1 MITISNKTV
10 VEVNDMGW
18 KGSKLRC
25 LLLTSMSKQDLQGS
39 LIHIIGQETVDKLK
53 IKFTD
58 DFDHFPKGLANPRE
72 IELDKEKIRINGS
85 IDYCTTLNKW
95 WLEKSAR
102 TPVWDLVCKAE
113 IDGLPGVIL
122 VEAKAH
128 NNELHKENDKTG
140 SEKGSANYKRI
151 KKALELVNEKYNYN
165 LSPDTHY
172 QLSNRIA
179 WSIKLAS
186 LGIPVVL
193 IYLGFMNAEEMK
205 ASISIKDSL
214 IKGINDWKELVEKYS
229 GEVGFK
235 KWEEPIPGKDLQ
247 EEGST
252 ITSSFAYPIVR
263 AVDIQ
268 LTRGELGFNC
278 TIDYKTSST

>member
-1 MITISNKTV
+1 MITISNEAV
-10 VEVNDMGW
+10 VEVNNMGW

-25 LLLTSMSKQDLQGS
+25 LLLTSMSKEELQES
-39 LIHIIGQETVDKLK
+39 LIHIIGQETIDKLK

-58 DFDHFPKGLANPRE
+58 DFDYFPKGLTNPRE
-72 IELDKEKIRINGS
+72 IELDKEKIPINGS

-95 WLEKSAR
+95 WLKKSAR

-113 IDGLPGVIL
+113 IDGLPGLIL

-128 NNELHKENDKTG
+128 NNELYKENDKTG
-140 SEKGSANYKRI
+140 SEKGSANYNRI
-151 KKALELVNEKYNYN
+151 EEALKLVNTRYKYN

-193 IYLGFMNAEEMK
+193 IYLGCINTKEMES
-205 ASISIKDSL
+205 SINKKDSL
-214 IKGINDWKELVEKYS
+214 IKGSKDWKELVEKYS
-229 GEVGFK
+229 REVGFK
-235 KWEEPIPGKDLQ
+235 QWEEPISGNRLQ
-247 EEGST
+247 EEDCT
-252 ITSSFAYPIVR
+252 ITPSFVYPIIR
-263 AVDIQ
+263 AENIRLEKVELN
-268 LTRGELGFNC
+268 LTC
-278 TIDYKTSST
+278 TIE

>member
-1 MITISNKTV
+1 MKTINMKTV
-10 VEVNDMGW
+10 IDSQKMEW
-18 KGSKLRC
+18 KGSQQRC
-25 LLLTSMSKQDLQGS
+25 LLLTSMGATELQES
-39 LIHIIGQETVDKLK
+39 LIHIIGQETIDKLK

-58 DFDHFPKGLANPRE
+58 DFDYFPKGLANPRE
-72 IELDKEKIRINGS
+72 IELDKEKIPIDGS
-85 IDYCTTLNKW
+85 IDYCTKLNKW
-95 WLEKSAR
+95 WLKKSAK

-113 IDGLPGVIL
+113 IEGLPGLIL

-128 NNELHKENDKTG
+128 NNELYKEKDKTG
-140 SEKGSANYKRI
+140 SEKGSANYNRI
-151 KKALELVNEKYNYN
+151 EEALKLVNTRYKYN

-193 IYLGFMNAEEMK
+193 IYLGCINTEEMLS
-205 ASISIKDSL
+205 SINKNDPL
-214 IKGINDWKELVEKYS
+214 IKGSKDWKELVENYS

-235 KWEEPIPGKDLQ
+235 QWEEKILGKWLQ
-247 EEGST
+247 EDESC
-252 ITSSFAYPIVR
+252 SAKPSFLYPIIR

-268 LTRGELGFNC
+268 LVRGEINLNY
-278 TIDYKTSST
+278 TINSTTS

>member
-25 LLLTSMSKQDLQGS
+25 LLLTSMRKEKLQES
-39 LIHIIGQETVDKLK
+39 LIHIIGQETIDKLK

-72 IELDKEKIRINGS
+72 IELDKEKIPINGS

-113 IDGLPGVIL
+113 IDGAQGLIL

-128 NNELHKENDKTG
+128 NNELYKENDKTG
-140 SEKGSANYKRI
+140 SEKGSANYHRI
-151 KKALELVNEKYNYN
+151 EEALKQVNGFYSYK

-193 IYLGFMNAEEMK
+193 IYLGCINTEEMES
-205 ASISIKDSL
+205 SISKNDSL
-214 IKGINDWKELVEKYS
+214 IMGINDWKELVEKYS

-235 KWEEPIPGKDLQ
+235 KWEEPIPGNGLH
-247 EEGST
+247 EEDCT
-252 ITSSFAYPIVR
+252 ITPSFVYPIIR
-263 AVDIQ
+263 AENIR
-268 LTRGELGFNC
+268 LEKGELNLTC
-278 TIDYKTSST
+278 TIE

>member
-1 MITISNKTV
+1 
-10 VEVNDMGW
+10 
-18 KGSKLRC
+18 
-25 LLLTSMSKQDLQGS
+25 MSKEELQES
-39 LIHIIGQETVDKLK
+39 LIHIIGQETIEKLK

-58 DFDHFPKGLANPRE
+58 DFDYFPKGLANPRE
-72 IELDKEKIRINGS
+72 IELDKEKIPIYRS

-95 WLEKSAR
+95 WLKKSAR

-128 NNELHKENDKTG
+128 NNELYKKNDKTG
-140 SEKGSANYKRI
+140 SEKGSANYNRI
-151 KKALELVNEKYNYN
+151 KEALKLVNTRYKYN

-193 IYLGFMNAEEMK
+193 IYLGCINTEEMES
-205 ASISIKDSL
+205 SINKNDSL
-214 IKGINDWKELVEKYS
+214 IKGKKDWKELVEKYS

-235 KWEEPIPGKDLQ
+235 EWEEKIPGNGLQ
-247 EEGST
+247 EEDST
-252 ITSSFAYPIVR
+252 ITPSFVYPIIR
-263 AVDIQ
+263 AENIR
-268 LTRGELGFNC
+268 LEKGEINITC
-278 TIDYKTSST
+278 TIE

>member
-1 MITISNKTV
+1 MITICNKTV
-10 VEVNDMGW
+10 VDVNDMGW

-25 LLLTSMSKQDLQGS
+25 LLLTSMSKEKLQES
-39 LIHIIGQETVDKLK
+39 LIHIIGQETINKLK

-58 DFDHFPKGLANPRE
+58 DFDYFPKGLANPRE
-72 IELDKEKIRINGS
+72 IELDKEKIPINGS

-113 IDGLPGVIL
+113 IDGLPGLIL

-128 NNELHKENDKTG
+128 NSELYKENDKTG
-140 SEKGSANYKRI
+140 SEKGSANYNRI
-151 KKALELVNEKYNYN
+151 EEALKLVNTRYKYN

-193 IYLGFMNAEEMK
+193 IYLGCINTKEMES
-205 ASISIKDSL
+205 SINKNDSL
-214 IKGINDWKELVEKYS
+214 IKGIKDWKELVEKYS

-235 KWEEPIPGKDLQ
+235 KWEEPIPGNGLQ
-247 EEGST
+247 EEDRK
-252 ITSSFAYPIVR
+252 ITPSFVYPIIR
-263 AVDIQ
+263 AENIR
-268 LTRGELGFNC
+268 LEKGELNLTC
-278 TIDYKTSST
+278 TIE

>member
-25 LLLTSMSKQDLQGS
+25 LLLTSMRKEKLQES
-39 LIHIIGQETVDKLK
+39 LIHIIGQETIDKLK

-72 IELDKEKIRINGS
+72 IELDKEKIPINGS
-85 IDYCTTLNKW
+85 IDYCITLNKW

-113 IDGLPGVIL
+113 IDGAQGLIL

-128 NNELHKENDKTG
+128 NNELYKENDKTG
-140 SEKGSANYKRI
+140 SEKDSANYNRI
-151 KKALELVNEKYNYN
+151 EEALKQVNGFYSYE

-193 IYLGFMNAEEMK
+193 IYLGCINTEEMDS
-205 ASISIKDSL
+205 SISKNDSL
-214 IKGINDWKELVEKYS
+214 IMGINDWKELVEKYS

-235 KWEEPIPGKDLQ
+235 KWEEPIPGNGLH
-247 EEGST
+247 EEDST
-252 ITSSFAYPIVR
+252 ITPSFVYPIIR
-263 AVDIQ
+263 AENIR
-268 LTRGELGFNC
+268 LEKGELNLTC
-278 TIDYKTSST
+278 TIE

>member
-1 MITISNKTV
+1 MIKVSNKTV

-18 KGSKLRC
+18 KGSKQRC
-25 LLLTSMSKQDLQGS
+25 LLLTSNGATELQNS
-39 LIHIIGQETVDKLK
+39 LIKIIGQETIDELK
-53 IKFTD
+53 IQFTD
-58 DFDHFPKGLANPRE
+58 DFDYYPKGFTDPRE
-72 IELDKEKIRINGS
+72 IELDKEKIPINGS

-128 NNELHKENDKTG
+128 NNELYKENDKTG
-140 SEKGSANYKRI
+140 SEKGSANYNRI
-151 KKALELVNEKYNYN
+151 EEALKLVNTRYKYN

-193 IYLGFMNAEEMK
+193 IYLGCINTEEMES
-205 ASISIKDSL
+205 SIYKNDSL
-214 IKGINDWKELVEKYS
+214 IKGIKDWKELVEKYS

-235 KWEEPIPGKDLQ
+235 KWEEPIPGNGLQ
-247 EEGST
+247 EEDRT
-252 ITSSFAYPIVR
+252 ITPSFVFPIIR
-263 AVDIQ
+263 AANIQ
-268 LTRGELGFNC
+268 LSKLELGLTI
-278 TIDYKTSST
+278 TIDSQ